1 MKQGIVAIALL
12 FFCGITSVASA
23 WAEEDCT
30 DLDELPPVS
39 LQKFWEDALAQ
50 EPVLAAGEADLR
62 AAQAEVAAEDRTW
75 LPDFGLEAQGDFGQ
89 RNSPGEERALGIS
102 GRGNIVG
109 MTTWDLV
116 DSQRS
121 WARRQARSSVEEEVE
136 AAAVL
141 DYDFRAQISQLY
153 LMGSFA
159 SERLR
164 VLEELGRELE
174 TFQELIDRRR
184 EAGVEGNY
192 EQAVVDEALARWER
206 MVHEARSS
214 RELAIS
220 ELSFLAG
227 RCIEP
232 QKIDLLWPEDIQ
244 SEEFGD
250 LPAARHLRARAQTL
264 DASSERVATEGAF
277 EAGPM
282 GAVGLYFSPVHDN
295 FVQPEYY
302 VGAFA
307 RWRPDI
313 FGIRQSRSE
322 AQSQRAVALEA
333 RAQSLE
339 RAATRE
345 LQQFE
350 QLRRRYEEQE
360 QAFEE
365 ERRRIEKVLEVAT
378 LRWREGVGPWRDV
391 LDARV
396 RYEEARLDAL
406 QFRQEIARSMSD
418 MAITSGRIDE
428 LPLWL
433 GQGRQE

>member
-1 MKQGIVAIALL
+1 MKQGSMAFVLL
-12 FFCGITSVASA
+12 FFCGIISVASA
-23 WAEEDCT
+23 WAEEDCS
-30 DLDELPPVS
+30 DRDELPLVS
-39 LQKFWEDALAQ
+39 LKEFWEDALAQ
-50 EPVLAAGEADLR
+50 EPALAAGEADLR
-62 AAQAEVAAEDRTW
+62 AAQAEAAAEDRTW
-75 LPDFGLEAQGDFGQ
+75 LPDFGVEAQGDFGQ
-89 RNSPGEERALGIS
+89 RNSPGEERALAIS

-109 MTTWDLV
+109 MTTWNLV

-121 WARRQARSSVEEEVE
+121 WTRRQAQSSVEEQVE

-153 LMGSFA
+153 FMAGFA

-164 VLEELGRELE
+164 ILDELGQELE
-174 TFQELIDRRR
+174 TFQELIERRR

-192 EQAVVDEALARWER
+192 EQAVVDESLARWER
-206 MVHEARSS
+206 MVNEARSS
-214 RELAIS
+214 RALAIS
-220 ELSFLAG
+220 ELSYLAG

-232 QKIDLLWPEDIQ
+232 RQIELSWPEDVQ
-244 SEEFGD
+244 PEELGD
-250 LPAARHLRARAQTL
+250 LPSVRHLRARAQTL
-264 DASSERVATEGAF
+264 EASSQRVANEGAF

-282 GAVGLYFSPVHDN
+282 GALGLYFSPVHDN

-313 FGIRQSRSE
+313 FGIRQGRAE
-322 AQSQRAVALEA
+322 AQSLRAVALEA

-350 QLRRRYEEQE
+350 QLPRRYEEQE
-360 QAFEE
+360 QAFED
-365 ERRRIEKVLEVAT
+365 ERRRIKRVLDVAT

-396 RYEEARLDAL
+396 RYEEARLDEL
-406 QFRQEIARSMSD
+406 QFRQDIARSMID